1 MFPQNNNPYSAE
13 ALAAWPSNEP
23 LRNFSERFVRD
34 VAEGK
39 NQRTDVGVDGYK
51 NAEED
56 QELDNV
62 EGQQISST
70 QPFRAKSPHEIK
82 NRVQRK
88 ATRKE
93 LTLPWVQVVANDSPA
108 KRYEQH
114 DTINESTGNGVNN
127 L

>member
-1 MFPQNNNPYSAE
+1 MFPQNNNPYRAE

-88 ATRKE
+88 LYAIFVFVS
-93 LTLPWVQVVANDSPA
+93 LPQFAVSGSKTPTQMPM
-108 KRYEQH
+108 
-114 DTINESTGNGVNN
+114 
-127 L
+127 